1 MWNKTKSLYDTDA
14 AYWYSQYEE
23 QFLFE
28 KGNLESQLAAAR
40 KRKGDDIFELRMYG
54 GILAAL
60 VLLVPLEAVF
70 MLAGGLVLSI
80 VAAVGLFILIA
91 GYTIALP
98 VVCYKLVKGSFL
110 YLVYHNRNFAA
121 FLKNKYQISN
131 INHEIFALQKR
142 LQEFE
147 AYEKKLDVWK
157 MQLEDGMTG
166 QQLLSYRQYFEQI
179 DYGLPIAIIEGSK
192 GGLQSLTKKVA
203 WIGGILLWLL
213 LVSLVVKVL
222 LWISGGIA
230 AIFGQL

>member
-28 KGNLESQLAAAR
+28 KGKLESQLAAAR

-179 DYGLPIAIIEGSK
+179 D
-192 GGLQSLTKKVA
+192 
-203 WIGGILLWLL
+203 
-213 LVSLVVKVL
+213 
-222 LWISGGIA
+222 
-230 AIFGQL
+230 